1 MAALA
6 EFSVRG
12 FDSATLDA
20 IAVAAGF
27 TKGAV
32 YSNFGSKEDLFYAL
46 MDQQIDTRSQ
56 LVADVLA
63 NLPADASD
71 ARTALGTRL
80 TGAIVAN
87 REWQLLFMDYWARA
101 LRDPDV
107 GARFADHRRQV
118 RASITEAVQ
127 QALSSTVTTD
137 VPAEWVTF
145 VLLGLSNGLAIEELA
160 EPGVVPVELI
170 GEVLGRLV
178 TVG

>member
-6 EFSVRG
+6 EFSIRG
-12 FDSATLDA
+12 FDNATLDA

-46 MDQQIDTRSQ
+46 MDQQIETRSQ

-63 NLPADASD
+63 NLPADVSD
-71 ARTALGTRL
+71 AKTVLGTRL

-101 LRDPDV
+101 LRDPEV
-107 GARFADHRRQV
+107 GARFAEHRRQV
-118 RASITEAVQ
+118 RDTITTAVRTTMM
-127 QALSSTVTTD
+127 SVVTTD
-137 VPAEWVTF
+137 VPAEWITF
-145 VLLGLSNGLAIEELA
+145 VLLALSNGLAIEELA

-178 TVG
+178 TVA